1 MTARLLA
8 IGLVLA
14 LGVVYLSCGGDE
26 DGGQPATATPVSSA
40 TLGPVVDKFV
50 IYRDTLGDI
59 LALDVQ
65 TAEKYRKP
73 TDPANE
79 AFLTA
84 ECSRDGKRIAYLH
97 QDFREVTRQV
107 IIGGED
113 PPEQPVSVP
122 AQTQGISWSPDG
134 SRLVYAD
141 YTVDVGYR
149 VATIDLATGE
159 EEEVVRGVNFAGSPR
174 WSPDGHY
181 IAFHAQVGLQTQ
193 VMLYELGAGEERP
206 TQLTDGL
213 LGTFDPEWLDDSRTL
228 IVSSANEGEQVL
240 QLFTLDIETK
250 EMAAI
255 TESNIYKRFPRLSPD
270 GEMIGYTGSIVVP
283 TVSAGVSTSA
293 LHSFGIFLLN
303 RDGTNERAL
312 TADPR
317 LNPGP
322 QDPYLDAFLLG
333 WCTRGPWLDD
343 TWTKEEE
350 PSG

>member
-1 MTARLLA
+1 MKPRLLA
-8 IGLVLA
+8 IGFALA
-14 LGVVYLSCGGDE
+14 LGVTYLSCEGD
-26 DGGQPATATPVSSA
+26 DGGQPATPTPLSSSTPGLA
-40 TLGPVVDKFV
+40 IDKFV
-50 IYRDTLGDI
+50 MYRDTFGDI

-65 TAEKYRKP
+65 TAETYRKP

-79 AFLTA
+79 AYLTA
-84 ECSRDGKRIAYLH
+84 ECTRDGKRIGYLH
-97 QDFREVTRQV
+97 QNFRDVTRQV

-113 PPEQPVSVP
+113 APEEPVAVP
-122 AQTQGISWSPDG
+122 AQAQGISWSPDG
-134 SRLVYAD
+134 SQLAYVD
-141 YTVDVGYR
+141 YRVDVGYR
-149 VATIDLATGE
+149 VAIIDLETGE

-174 WSPDGHY
+174 WSPDGRY
-181 IAFHAQVGLQTQ
+181 IAYHAQVGLQTQ
-193 VMLYELGAGEERP
+193 VMLYALGSGEEQP
-206 TQLTDGL
+206 TQLTDGV
-213 LGTFDPEWLDDSRTL
+213 LGTFDPEWLEDSRTL
-228 IVSSANEGEQVL
+228 IVASANEGEQVL

-250 EMAAI
+250 EMAAF
-255 TESNIYKRFPRLSPD
+255 TESDIYKRFPRVSPD
-270 GEMIGYTGSIVVP
+270 GQMIGYTGSVVVP
-283 TVSAGVSTSA
+283 TVSAGVSASA